1 MKAYLD
7 CYPCFFIQALK
18 TARLVTSDEKV
29 ILRIL
34 KEVSLYLSQ
43 VSFDVTP
50 SEIGLGVYRIISRI
64 TGVKDPY
71 KEVKERCIRQ
81 ALALYPELKK
91 LIGNSEDRLM
101 TAVRMAIAGNVID
114 FGTSSPFDLSRDLEA
129 ILSQDLALN
138 HFDDFRS
145 TLEKADTIL
154 YIADNA
160 GETVFDRLLIEE
172 ISQPVIY
179 AVREKPI
186 INDATLEDAVLS
198 GLDKVAKIISSG
210 CDSPGNILKFCSS
223 EFLRVYHSAELI
235 ISKGQGNYE
244 ALSDE
249 KRPVFFLLKAKC
261 PVVARD
267 LGLEEGSII
276 LLKRG
281 ERKKV
286 PS

>member
-18 TARLVTSDEKV
+18 TARLVTSEEKA
-29 ILRIL
+29 ILQIL

-43 VSFDVTP
+43 VSFNVTP

-81 ALALYPELKK
+81 ALALYPGLKQ
-91 LIGNSEDRLM
+91 LIDASEDRLM
-101 TAVRMAIAGNVID
+101 TAVRLAIAGN
-114 FGTSSPFDLSRDLEA
+114 
-129 ILSQDLALN
+129 
-138 HFDDFRS
+138 
-145 TLEKADTIL
+145 L

-172 ISQPVIY
+172 IGQPVVY

-186 INDATLEDAVLS
+186 INDATREDAVLS
-198 GLDKVAKIISSG
+198 GLDKVSKVMSSG
-210 CDSPGNILKFCSS
+210 CDSPGNILKFCSA
-223 EFLRVYHSAELI
+223 EFLRVYRSADLI

-267 LGLEEGSII
+267 LGLEEGSIV

-281 ERKKV
+281 EKKKV
-286 PS
+286 LS

>member
-7 CYPCFFIQALK
+7 CYPCFFVQALK
-18 TARLVTSDEKV
+18 TARLVTSEEKV

-43 VSFDVTP
+43 ASFDVTP
-50 SEIGLGVYRIISRI
+50 SEIGLGIYRIISRI

-71 KEVKERCIRQ
+71 KEVKERCISQ

-91 LIGNSEDRLM
+91 LIDASENRLM
-101 TAVRMAIAGNVID
+101 TAVRLAIAGNVID
-114 FGTSSPFDLSRDLEA
+114 FGTSSSFDLNRDLEA
-129 ILSQDLALN
+129 ILSQDFALN
-138 HFDDFRS
+138 HFDDFQS
-145 TLEKADTIL
+145 TLKKADRIL

-172 ISQPVIY
+172 IGQPVIY

-186 INDATLEDAVLS
+186 INDATREDAVLS
-198 GLDKVAKIISSG
+198 GLDKVSKIISSG
-210 CDSPGNILKFCSS
+210 CDSPGNILKFCSA
-223 EFLRVYHSAELI
+223 EFLRAYRSADLI

-249 KRPVFFLLKAKC
+249 KRPIFFLLKAKC

-281 ERKKV
+281 ERKRV